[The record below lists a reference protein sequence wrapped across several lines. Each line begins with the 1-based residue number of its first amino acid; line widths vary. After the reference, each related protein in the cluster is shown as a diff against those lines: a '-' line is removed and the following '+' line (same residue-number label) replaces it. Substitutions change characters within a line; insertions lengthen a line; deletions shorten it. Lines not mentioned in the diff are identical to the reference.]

1 MTDSRVQSLSGTWR
15 AFDIGAPIDDNDA
28 GSEADAAHSLAA
40 PAVDDS
46 SWPELPVPGHW
57 RSHGA
62 FASSDGPVLYRRTF
76 RTEPPGPD
84 ERRFLVING
93 VMAAGDVWFDGTYL
107 GDTRGYAV
115 PHTFEVTGLLS
126 RSTATDDHLVAIEAG
141 FEPVGTGRVRDL
153 SGAFGRSALIGTGHN
168 PGGIWRDVELRS
180 TGPVRIEHCRLRCTD
195 ATEEQATLALRVI
208 LDAERA
214 GAVTIRT
221 WVRRVEDQLS
231 LLEPGESASII
242 VERDHTL
249 AVGENRTEFDIVVP
263 DPALW
268 WPRALGDQ
276 PLYDVGIEILVN
288 GFPSDTGSWRT
299 GLRTVQ
305 LDNFIATVNGRRMFL
320 KGISLGPTSL
330 AIGDCSPEEI
340 AADIA
345 LAAEAG
351 LDLVRVHGH
360 MARPELYA
368 EADRLGI
375 LIWQDLPIQW
385 ALLRQAK
392 PAARRVARWVVDQL
406 AHHPSILVWNAHHE
420 PWAGE
425 PVSWRSTGPA
435 DRRAMRLRMITA
447 QLLPSWNRSLL
458 DRSVA
463 DTLRASDPTRPVL
476 AQSGSWPALPRL
488 SGEASHLWI
497 GWRWGRIHDLARL
510 LRWWPRLGRFVA
522 EFGAQAPA
530 DVHLLATPVTPDPL
544 SPEKQSPEEQSPEEQ
559 RPEEQWPE
567 LDWPGIA
574 DRTAL
579 ELPALSEQVPPADF
593 ATAAEWVTA
602 MQGHQREL
610 VVSHVETL
618 RRLKYRPTGGFS
630 AFALADTAP
639 AISAALLDHHRRPKP
654 AWAGFVAACAPVIAV
669 LEAPPIEL
677 RTDDRLVLP
686 IHLVSDLHHGVDGL
700 RVIITLSWLS
710 DPDRVLHRAGWT
722 GAVGPDDVIRVGVLR
737 ARVPQPPSA
746 TDTLA
751 ISVVLSGEGV
761 TRRERVHHRLVHR

>member
-1 MTDSRVQSLSGTWR
+1 MWR
-15 AFDIGAPIDDNDA
+15 AFDLATPPEPGDT
-28 GSEADAAHSLAA
+28 GSEADAAHRLAA
-40 PAVDDS
+40 PTVDDS
-46 SWPELPVPGHW
+46 TWPELPVPGHW
-57 RSHGA
+57 RSHPE
-62 FASSDGPVLYRRTF
+62 FATSDGPVLHRRRF
-76 RTEPPGPD
+76 RTEPLGAD
-84 ERRFLVING
+84 ERRFLVIGG

-115 PHTFEVTGLLS
+115 PHTFEVTGLLGGT
-126 RSTATDDHLVAIEAG
+126 TADDDHVVAIEAG

-153 SGAFGRSALIGTGHN
+153 SGAFGRSALVGSGHN

-180 TGPVRIEHCRLRCTD
+180 TGPVRIEHCRLRCSE
-195 ATEEQATLALRVI
+195 ATEQQATLSLRVV

-214 GAVTIRT
+214 GVVTIRT

-231 LLEPGESASII
+231 LLEPGESASIV
-242 VERDHTL
+242 VEREHTL
-249 AVGENRTEFDIVVP
+249 AVGENRTEFDITIP

-276 PLYDVGIEILVN
+276 PLHDVGIEVLIDGRV
-288 GFPSDTGSWRT
+288 SDFDTWRT
-299 GLRTVQ
+299 GLRTVR
-305 LDNFIATVNGRRMFL
+305 LDDFIATVNGRRLFL
-320 KGISLGPTSL
+320 KGVSLGPTRL
-330 AIGDCSPEEI
+330 AIADCTPEEV

-345 LAAEAG
+345 LVADAG

-385 ALLRQAK
+385 ALQRQAK
-392 PAARRVARWVVDQL
+392 PAARRVARWIVDQL

-425 PVSWRSTGPA
+425 PASWRSAGPA

-463 DTLRASDPTRPVL
+463 DTLAASDPTRPVL

-497 GWRWGRIHDLARL
+497 GWRWGRIHGLARL
-510 LRWWPRLGRFVA
+510 LRWWPRLGRFVS

-530 DVHLLATPVTPDPL
+530 DTELLTGQD
-544 SPEKQSPEEQSPEEQ
+544 
-559 RPEEQWPE
+559 WPE
-567 LDWPGIA
+567 LDWPAIA
-574 DRTAL
+574 DRSAL
-579 ELPALSEQVPPADF
+579 ELPALIEQVPPGGF
-593 ATAAEWVTA
+593 ATAAGWTTA

-630 AFALADTAP
+630 AFALADTVP
-639 AISAALLDHHRRPKP
+639 AISAAMLDHHRRPKP
-654 AWAGFVAACAPVIAV
+654 AWAGFVGACAPIIAL
-669 LEAPPIEL
+669 LEAPPLEL
-677 RTDDRLVLP
+677 RTDDRLALP
-686 IHLVSDLHHGVDGL
+686 VHLVSDRHEPVDDL
-700 RVIITLSWLS
+700 RVIITLTWLS
-710 DPDRVLHRAGWT
+710 DPGRVLHRAGWT
-722 GAVGPDDVIRVGVLR
+722 GAVGPDEVIRVGVLR
-737 ARVPQPPSA
+737 ARVPEPRSA
-746 TDTLA
+746 VDTLA
-751 ISVVLSGEGV
+751 ISVVLTGIIG
-761 TRRERVHHRLVHR
+761 